1 MSGPPPCRLPY
12 GKEGLDLPSTPFR
25 LETVTPPR
33 PPSPPIGDEGIRE
46 ALARPVASPS
56 LAEIFHGARRV
67 LVVVSDATRA
77 TGSERFLPPLVER
90 IEAVSKA
97 EIRFAVAS
105 GIHRRPT
112 REDVETILG
121 PRLAAGH
128 EVLLHDPD
136 DRSRLVELGRT
147 RAGTPVAIH
156 AAVREQDR
164 VVLTGSVGFHYYAGF
179 SGGRKA
185 LVPGL
190 ASRATVTAN
199 HLRALR
205 ADGTR
210 HPMARAGR
218 LGGNPVH
225 LDMADGAALVGPH
238 LLVNSVLGEDGA
250 IERLWVG
257 HWRRAHEAACRHV
270 RATRSVRARPRDL
283 VVASAGG
290 EPTDIDLI
298 QSHKAFEAAIGAVK
312 PGGAFVLVARCREGA
327 GHADFL
333 PFFGHGSE
341 EEMVRAL
348 REDFR
353 VYRQTALAW
362 YRKAKAC
369 RLILVSGLPADTVRL
384 LGAEPARDLE
394 EAFRIARASVGAG
407 SRGWVLAHGSRLL
420 IEGDAPGE
428 SAAAA

>member
-1 MSGPPPCRLPY
+1 M
-12 GKEGLDLPSTPFR
+12 DLPAAPFR
-25 LETVTPPR
+25 LDAVTPPR
-33 PPSPPIGDEGIRE
+33 PPSPPIGDDGIRE
-46 ALARPVASPS
+46 ALLRPVASPS

-67 LVVVSDATRA
+67 LVVVSDATRT
-77 TGSERFLPPLVER
+77 TGCDRYLPPLIDHVR
-90 IEAVSKA
+90 AASRA

-112 REDVETILG
+112 PQDVDSILG

-128 EVLLHDPD
+128 EIILHDPD
-136 DRSRLVELGRT
+136 DRSALEELGRT

-164 VVLTGSVGFHYYAGF
+164 IVLTGAVGFHYYAGF

-205 ADGTR
+205 TDGTR
-210 HPMARAGR
+210 HPLARAGR

-225 LDMADGAALVGPH
+225 LDMTDGASLVGPH
-238 LLVNSVLGEDGA
+238 LLINSVLGEDGG

-257 HWRRAHEAACRHV
+257 HWRRAHEAACRYV
-270 RATRSVRARPRDL
+270 RAARSVKVRPRDL

-290 EPTDIDLI
+290 EPTDINLI
-298 QSHKAFEAAIGAVK
+298 QAHKAFEAGVAAVK
-312 PGGAFVLVARCREGA
+312 PGGTFVLVARCREKA
-327 GHADFL
+327 GHSDFL
-333 PFFGHGSE
+333 PFFRHGCE
-341 EEMVRAL
+341 EAMVKAL
-348 REDFR
+348 KSDFR
-353 VYRQTALAW
+353 VYRQTALSW
-362 YRKAKAC
+362 FLKARRC
-369 RLILVSGLPADTVRL
+369 RLILVSGLAADTVRL

-394 EAFRIARASVGAG
+394 EAFRLAIGTVRAG

-420 IEGDAPGE
+420 IEGDAR
-428 SAAAA
+428 A

>member
-1 MSGPPPCRLPY
+1 MSGSPSRRLPY
-12 GKEGLDLPSTPFR
+12 GREGMELPSAPFR
-25 LETVTPPR
+25 LDDVLPPC

-46 ALARPVASPS
+46 AFSRPVASPS
-56 LAEIFHGARRV
+56 LVEIFHGARRV

-77 TGSERFLPPLVER
+77 TGAARFLPPLVER
-90 IEAVSKA
+90 IRAVSRA

-112 REDVETILG
+112 PEDVEAILG
-121 PRLAAGH
+121 PRLAEAH

-136 DRSRLVELGRT
+136 GRSGLVDLGRT

-156 AAVREQDR
+156 AAVREPDR
-164 VVLTGSVGFHYYAGF
+164 VVLTGVVGFHYYAGF
-179 SGGRKA
+179 TGGRKA

-190 ASRATVTAN
+190 ASRATIAAN

-218 LGGNPVH
+218 LGRNPVH

-270 RATRSVRARPRDL
+270 RATRSVRVRPRDL
-283 VVASAGG
+283 VVAAAGG
-290 EPTDIDLI
+290 EPTDINLI
-298 QSHKAFEAAIGAVK
+298 QAHKTFEAAIAAVK
-312 PGGAFVLVARCREGA
+312 PGGVFVLVARCREGA

-333 PFFGHGSE
+333 PFFRHGSE

-362 YRKAKAC
+362 YRKARTC
-369 RLILVSGLPADTVRL
+369 RLILVSGLPASTARL
-384 LGAEPARDLE
+384 LGAEPARDLA
-394 EAFRIARASVGAG
+394 EALRIARASVPGGA
-407 SRGWVLAHGSRLL
+407 RGWVLDHGSRWLL
-420 IEGDAPGE
+420 ETDAPG
-428 SAAAA
+428 AARA